1 MDQWNVK
8 EIMIEMTN
16 LSIGYACIQ
25 PDAHHLCITIILGIL
40 ARFHPGDRWPRGWGR
55 LTPCTSSK
63 RIPRV
68 VSVSVYLFLSF
79 FLFFFFFFLSIERVS
94 IARETRW
101 VSIIRTTRS
110 RPLFLYRSLLSFTPA
125 SWQTRCSQLGIN
137 RVHALLVDKVASN
150 RFFFFFFLCEFIRI
164 RNRRLETM
172 EGKEG
177 CSPIIVANNSIER
190 R

>member
-40 ARFHPGDRWPRGWGR
+40 ARFHPGDRWPREWGR

-79 FLFFFFFFLSIERVS
+79 FLFFFFFFSPSKGFLSRGKPAGSQSFEQHVHVPSFFIDPS
-94 IARETRW
+94 FL
-101 VSIIRTTRS
+101 S
-110 RPLFLYRSLLSFTPA
+110 RLLPGRPDAANQELTACMRYWSTK
-125 SWQTRCSQLGIN
+125 
-137 RVHALLVDKVASN
+137 LLPID
-150 RFFFFFFLCEFIRI
+150 FFSFFL
-164 RNRRLETM
+164 
-172 EGKEG
+172 
-177 CSPIIVANNSIER
+177 
-190 R
+190 

>member
-79 FLFFFFFFLSIERVS
+79 FLFFFFFFFVHRKGFYREGNPLGLNHSNNTFTSPLSLSI
-94 IARETRW
+94 
-101 VSIIRTTRS
+101 
-110 RPLFLYRSLLSFTPA
+110 PPFF
-125 SWQTRCSQLGIN
+125 
-137 RVHALLVDKVASN
+137 HACFLVDQMQP
-150 RFFFFFFLCEFIRI
+150 I
-164 RNRRLETM
+164 RN
-172 EGKEG
+172 
-177 CSPIIVANNSIER
+177 
-190 R
+190 

>member
-1 MDQWNVK
+1 
-8 EIMIEMTN
+8 MIEMTN

-40 ARFHPGDRWPRGWGR
+40 ARFHPEDRWSRGWSR
-55 LTPCTSSK
+55 LTPCSSSK

-68 VSVSVYLFLSF
+68 VSVSVYFFLSF
-79 FLFFFFFFLSIERVS
+79 FLFLFSFFFFSIERVS

-110 RPLFLYRSLLSFTPA
+110 RPFFLYRSLLSFTPP

-137 RVHALLVDKVASN
+137 RVHTLLVDKVASN
-150 RFFFFFFLCEFIRI
+150 RFFFCEFIHGGEEEI
-164 RNRRLETM
+164 VAWKQI
-172 EGKEG
+172 EGKWG
-177 CSPIIVANNSIER
+177 R
-190 R
+190 RDARR

>member
-40 ARFHPGDRWPRGWGR
+40 ARFHPGDRWDGEVNALHQQQKNSEGGFCQCLPFP
-55 LTPCTSSK
+55 L
-63 RIPRV
+63 
-68 VSVSVYLFLSF
+68 LLSF
-79 FLFFFFFFLSIERVS
+79 LLFFFLSIERVS

-150 RFFFFFFLCEFIRI
+150 RFFFFFFVNLFE
-164 RNRRLETM
+164 
-172 EGKEG
+172 
-177 CSPIIVANNSIER
+177 
-190 R
+190 